1 MMQQPPGREGACA
14 ALSARIDAWRK
25 GTGGVVL
32 VSAEAGMGKTMLLNW
47 VESTLAADA
56 VGSAVRVDCR
66 PSIGAINTSAIQPLQ
81 PFGVAIDKL
90 FLQSGQAARKRLALN
105 IGMSVLA
112 SIPIAGDL
120 FYAVKAISQ
129 DVNEYKRDTAA
140 LHEKK
145 RSAVSECV
153 STLRTLAEKSPF
165 VLLVDDAQWSDSQS
179 VEVVRQLATAL
190 TSTPLLI
197 IWAVSPTIVQ
207 RSNLALAT
215 LMRTEE
221 IRASTVHLEPVD
233 LHHVLPII
241 QAIIPSAVVPDNI
254 IATIFERSGGN
265 PGIIT
270 EYVKFI
276 QGAGHLRP
284 DGSFDERAFDSV
296 RLVSS
301 EHPATDVILRDISEE
316 DSVTLSLCASEGQ
329 EFTAFL
335 QAALTNTDVLST
347 IRTLRRLQTST
358 GLIRSIGARTRYGVK
373 STAFEFVQSFPF
385 TFFLHRP
392 EYEERKDIHQRIAEI
407 LSREYEATQIEELRG
422 QLAVHVAAHSAEAG
436 DNTAVERMLVT
447 AAVEA
452 ELHGAPEIASYINA
466 EILPLYA
473 GALFGQ
479 PSDDGNHTIGVEH
492 STETD
497 DESSSRA
504 HQPIGVVVR
513 EISDAIIQ
521 GRASD
526 ARVIAIRVLETHSGL
541 SRHER
546 VLLTCLASRACI
558 ELSMLEDAEA
568 LMRPISTLSDI
579 SPSDHCLMK
588 NIEGAIAL
596 ARGNSDL
603 AAAHLHE
610 AARLAEQL
618 PVHVRVMTLGNII
631 VHLRAIGD
639 ISVDR
644 YENTVRR
651 LASVHGW
658 PGVRT
663 DLGL

>member
-1 MMQQPPGREGACA
+1 MQPPPGREGACA
-14 ALSARIDAWRK
+14 ALSTKIEAWRK
-25 GTGGVVL
+25 GTGGVVI
-32 VSAEAGMGKTMLLNW
+32 VSAESGMGKTMLLDW
-47 VESTLAADA
+47 VEATLTADTF
-56 VGSAVRVDCR
+56 GTAVRVDCR
-66 PSIGAINTSAIQPLQ
+66 PPIGAINTTAIQPLQ

-90 FLQSGQAARKRLALN
+90 FLQSGHAARKRLALN

-165 VLLVDDAQWSDSQS
+165 ILLVDEAQWSDSQS
-179 VEVVRQLATAL
+179 VEVIRQLATAL
-190 TSTPLLI
+190 TATPLLI
-197 IWAVSPTIVQ
+197 VWAVSPTIVQ

-215 LMRTEE
+215 LMRTDEL
-221 IRASTVHLEPVD
+221 RASTIHLEPVD
-233 LHHVLPII
+233 LQHVLPVI
-241 QAIIPSAVVPDNI
+241 QAIIPTANVPENI

-265 PGIIT
+265 PGIIA

-296 RLVSS
+296 KLVSS

-335 QAALTNTDVLST
+335 QAALTNTDVLTT
-347 IRTLRRLQTST
+347 IRTLRRLQNST
-358 GLIRSIGARTRYGVK
+358 GLIRSVGARTRYGVK

-385 TFFLHRP
+385 TYFLHRP

-436 DNTAVERMLVT
+436 DNTSVERMLIT

-452 ELHGAPEIASYINA
+452 DIHGASEIASYINE
-466 EILPLYA
+466 EILPIYA
-473 GALFGQ
+473 SAFTGQ
-479 PSDDGNHTIGVEH
+479 SFDESGSTIGVDH
-492 STETD
+492 NKD
-497 DESSSRA
+497 ADEGKSLRT

-526 ARVIAIRVLETHSGL
+526 ARVAAIRVLETHSGL

-558 ELSMLEDAEA
+558 ELSMVEDAEA
-568 LMRPISTLSDI
+568 LMRPISSLSDI
-579 SPSDHCLMK
+579 SPADHCVMK
-588 NIEGAIAL
+588 NVEGAIAL
-596 ARGNSDL
+596 ARGNTEL
-603 AAAHLHE
+603 AAMHLHE

-639 ISVDR
+639 LSVDR

-658 PGVRT
+658 PGVRA

>member
-1 MMQQPPGREGACA
+1 MQPPPGREGACA
-14 ALSARIDAWRK
+14 ALSTKIEAWRK
-25 GTGGVVL
+25 GTGGVVI
-32 VSAEAGMGKTMLLNW
+32 VSAESGMGKTMLLDW
-47 VESTLAADA
+47 VEATLTADTF
-56 VGSAVRVDCR
+56 GTAVRVDCR
-66 PSIGAINTSAIQPLQ
+66 PPIGAINTTAIQPLQ

-90 FLQSGQAARKRLALN
+90 FLQSGHAARKRLALN

-165 VLLVDDAQWSDSQS
+165 ILLVDEAQWSDSQS
-179 VEVVRQLATAL
+179 VEVIRQLATAL
-190 TSTPLLI
+190 TATPLLI
-197 IWAVSPTIVQ
+197 VWAVSPTIVQ

-215 LMRTEE
+215 LMRTDEL
-221 IRASTVHLEPVD
+221 RASTIHLEPVD
-233 LHHVLPII
+233 LQHVLPVI
-241 QAIIPSAVVPDNI
+241 QAIIPTANVPENI

-265 PGIIT
+265 PGIIA

-296 RLVSS
+296 KLVSS

-335 QAALTNTDVLST
+335 QAALTNTDVLTT
-347 IRTLRRLQTST
+347 IRTLRRLQNST
-358 GLIRSIGARTRYGVK
+358 GLIRSVGARTRYGVK

-385 TFFLHRP
+385 TYFLHRP

-436 DNTAVERMLVT
+436 DNTSVERMLIT

-452 ELHGAPEIASYINA
+452 DIHGASEIASYINE
-466 EILPLYA
+466 EILPIYA
-473 GALFGQ
+473 SAFIGQ
-479 PSDDGNHTIGVEH
+479 SFDESGSTIGVDH
-492 STETD
+492 NTD
-497 DESSSRA
+497 ADEGKSLRT

-526 ARVIAIRVLETHSGL
+526 ARVAAIRVLETHSGL

-558 ELSMLEDAEA
+558 ELSMVEDAEA
-568 LMRPISTLSDI
+568 LMRPISSLSDI
-579 SPSDHCLMK
+579 SPADHCVMK
-588 NIEGAIAL
+588 NVEGAIAL
-596 ARGNSDL
+596 ARGNTEL
-603 AAAHLHE
+603 AAMHLHE

-639 ISVDR
+639 LSVDR

-658 PGVRT
+658 PGVRA

>member
-1 MMQQPPGREGACA
+1 MQPPPGREGACA
-14 ALSARIDAWRK
+14 ALSTKIEAWRK
-25 GTGGVVL
+25 GTGGVVI
-32 VSAEAGMGKTMLLNW
+32 VSAESGMGKTMLLDW
-47 VESTLAADA
+47 VEATLTADTF
-56 VGSAVRVDCR
+56 GTAVRVDCR
-66 PSIGAINTSAIQPLQ
+66 PPIGAINTTAIQPLQ

-90 FLQSGQAARKRLALN
+90 FLQSGHAARKRLALN

-165 VLLVDDAQWSDSQS
+165 ILLVDEAQWSDSQS
-179 VEVVRQLATAL
+179 VEVIRQLATAL
-190 TSTPLLI
+190 TATPLLI
-197 IWAVSPTIVQ
+197 VWAVSPTIVQ

-215 LMRTEE
+215 LMRTDEL
-221 IRASTVHLEPVD
+221 RASTIHLEPVD
-233 LHHVLPII
+233 LQHVLPVI
-241 QAIIPSAVVPDNI
+241 QAIIPTANVPENI

-265 PGIIT
+265 PGIIA

-296 RLVSS
+296 KLVSS

-335 QAALTNTDVLST
+335 QAALTNTDVLTT
-347 IRTLRRLQTST
+347 IRTLRRLQNST
-358 GLIRSIGARTRYGVK
+358 GLIRSVGARTRYGVK

-385 TFFLHRP
+385 TYFLHRP

-436 DNTAVERMLVT
+436 DNTSVERMLIT

-452 ELHGAPEIASYINA
+452 DIHGASEIASYINE
-466 EILPLYA
+466 EILPIYA
-473 GALFGQ
+473 SAFTGQ
-479 PSDDGNHTIGVEH
+479 SFDESASTIGVDH
-492 STETD
+492 NTD
-497 DESSSRA
+497 ADEGKSLRT

-526 ARVIAIRVLETHSGL
+526 ARVAAIRVLETHSGL

-558 ELSMLEDAEA
+558 ELSMVEDAEA
-568 LMRPISTLSDI
+568 LMRSISSLSDI
-579 SPSDHCLMK
+579 SPADHCVMK
-588 NIEGAIAL
+588 NVEGSIAL
-596 ARGNSDL
+596 ARGNTEL
-603 AAAHLHE
+603 AAMHLHE

-639 ISVDR
+639 LSVDR

-658 PGVRT
+658 PGVRA